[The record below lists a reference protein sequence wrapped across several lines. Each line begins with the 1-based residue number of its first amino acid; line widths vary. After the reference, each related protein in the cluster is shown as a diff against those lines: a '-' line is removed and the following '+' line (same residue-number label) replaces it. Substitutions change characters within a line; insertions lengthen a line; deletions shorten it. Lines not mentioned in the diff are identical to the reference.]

1 MGIVKGM
8 IGISFGKGLDMS
20 KKGKKALQEIA
31 DDATYNFLA
40 SQSMNFT
47 ECAINLMMTT
57 MQVKD
62 VTEFLRCQIK
72 ILEEYE

>member
-1 MGIVKGM
+1 
-8 IGISFGKGLDMS
+8 MS
-20 KKGKKALQEIA
+20 KKGKKDLQEIA

-57 MQVKD
+57 MPVRD